1 MTSYTLTS
9 VKAIEFY
16 KKNPSLDFNNV
27 NELFVELIEKI
38 TNTIKD
44 SISVNEVKALLHSIH
59 KKVENVEQCATT
71 TNQLIQMTH
80 DNIGEQKQF
89 YIQQMKDVLQSRKEE
104 SEILNLIRETNN
116 AFLDKTTY
124 SILQQ
129 FPKLTS
135 EIKSIQKDML
145 EYSQSEFQKI
155 ATQSRGEHDPKNLEH
170 FIQTQYQCMNDKMMS
185 TLQNMFSQESVF
197 YQNNMELKN
206 FLEKQKNSTKKGKE
220 SENKLEICL
229 NDTFPNGSVVD
240 NSGESKACDYLLQ
253 RNEKCDILFENKDYK
268 TNVPNE
274 EIKKFIRDIE
284 YQDKHG
290 IMISQHSGI
299 QNKDDFQID
308 IHMNHIVVYIHYGH
322 YDNNKI
328 KTAVHII
335 DHLDIVLKKHQ
346 NLTNSAPVSMEQLSG
361 INKEYLHFIG
371 QKKQLIETYKKQH
384 KDHLKQ
390 LEDFEMPQLTIL
402 LNSVFTNVEQLS
414 FKCTI
419 CNNFNAKNKRA
430 LITHQNKCK
439 KQVVHLNQD
448 S

>member
-16 KKNPSLDFNNV
+16 KKNPSLDFNHV

-89 YIQQMKDVLQSRKEE
+89 YVQQMKDVLQSRKEE

-129 FPKLTS
+129 FPKLTND
-135 EIKSIQKDML
+135 IKSIQKDML
-145 EYSQSEFQKI
+145 EYSQSAFQKI
-155 ATQSRGEHDPKNLEH
+155 AMQSRGEHDPKHLEH

-240 NSGESKACDYLLQ
+240 KSGESKACDYLLQ
-253 RNEKCDILFENKDYK
+253 RNEKCDIFAVSRAHRNQSNSETGKIKQILVQVSGSFSRQMTLKLAFKTAIGMSLISMIGMEVAMNATDYFL
-268 TNVPNE
+268 TGGAILTWWVVPIMLVVGFVTPWPYNYWRL
-274 EIKKFIRDIE
+274 KKFNE
-284 YQDKHG
+284 ACH
-290 IMISQHSGI
+290 
-299 QNKDDFQID
+299 
-308 IHMNHIVVYIHYGH
+308 
-322 YDNNKI
+322 
-328 KTAVHII
+328 
-335 DHLDIVLKKHQ
+335 
-346 NLTNSAPVSMEQLSG
+346 
-361 INKEYLHFIG
+361 
-371 QKKQLIETYKKQH
+371 
-384 KDHLKQ
+384 
-390 LEDFEMPQLTIL
+390 
-402 LNSVFTNVEQLS
+402 
-414 FKCTI
+414 
-419 CNNFNAKNKRA
+419 
-430 LITHQNKCK
+430 
-439 KQVVHLNQD
+439 
-448 S
+448 

>member
-1 MTSYTLTS
+1 M
-9 VKAIEFY
+9 
-16 KKNPSLDFNNV
+16 
-27 NELFVELIEKI
+27 
-38 TNTIKD
+38 
-44 SISVNEVKALLHSIH
+44 
-59 KKVENVEQCATT
+59 
-71 TNQLIQMTH
+71 
-80 DNIGEQKQF
+80 
-89 YIQQMKDVLQSRKEE
+89 QSRKEE

-229 NDTFPNGSVVD
+229 NDTFPYGSVVD
-240 NSGESKACDYLLQ
+240 KSGESKACDYLLQ

-274 EIKKFIRDIE
+274 EIKNLYEILNI
-284 YQDKHG
+284 
-290 IMISQHSGI
+290 
-299 QNKDDFQID
+299 
-308 IHMNHIVVYIHYGH
+308 
-322 YDNNKI
+322 KI
-328 KTAVHII
+328 
-335 DHLDIVLKKHQ
+335 
-346 NLTNSAPVSMEQLSG
+346 NMEL
-361 INKEYLHFIG
+361 
-371 QKKQLIETYKKQH
+371 
-384 KDHLKQ
+384 
-390 LEDFEMPQLTIL
+390 
-402 LNSVFTNVEQLS
+402 
-414 FKCTI
+414 
-419 CNNFNAKNKRA
+419 
-430 LITHQNKCK
+430 
-439 KQVVHLNQD
+439 
-448 S
+448 